1 MPSEKHVYPS
11 RNIPPA
17 PRRQRRSG
25 VGITSG
31 NAAARGGMKTPQLR
45 LMEYLEL
52 PDLRRLGADHRLHRK
67 LGSDRELHYIKSRTA
82 VIPLHTY
89 HLAAAI
95 RLPAHLNKRINSF
108 L

>member
-1 MPSEKHVYPS
+1 
-11 RNIPPA
+11 
-17 PRRQRRSG
+17 
-25 VGITSG
+25 
-31 NAAARGGMKTPQLR
+31 MKTPQLR

-67 LGSDRELHYIKSRTA
+67 LGSDRALHYIKSRTA